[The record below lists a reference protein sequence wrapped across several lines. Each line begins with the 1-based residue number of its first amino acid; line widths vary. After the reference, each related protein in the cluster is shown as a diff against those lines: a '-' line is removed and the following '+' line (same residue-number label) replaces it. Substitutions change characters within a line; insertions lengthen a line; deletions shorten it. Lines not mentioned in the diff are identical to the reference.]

1 MLPFLKA
8 LCPLEPAFSILRQP
22 WKTFRRVWWRSKEGC
37 EGTQAALKRLLL
49 REKERAIA
57 FAKTEAEMQDKLNQT
72 YNLMVDSRFRV
83 SPKKPKMIFCFP
95 KDGIETIDAAYEV
108 FLNDGFEGFQQ
119 FSFEFKTIARKNLSP
134 KRIEEYLTVIHRQSG
149 AAKCRE
155 VLEYVVMA
163 LTKYLQ
169 ITVAYDI
176 LKGDLEKISCHFELF
191 NEHLEALAVVFR
203 LVTNTEFQQQN
214 KISTLPTLQV
224 I

>member
-1 MLPFLKA
+1 
-8 LCPLEPAFSILRQP
+8 
-22 WKTFRRVWWRSKEGC
+22 
-37 EGTQAALKRLLL
+37 
-49 REKERAIA
+49 
-57 FAKTEAEMQDKLNQT
+57 
-72 YNLMVDSRFRV
+72 
-83 SPKKPKMIFCFP
+83 MIFCFP

-163 LTKYLQ
+163 LAKYLQ

-176 LKGDLEKISCHFELF
+176 LKGDLEKISGHFELF
-191 NEHLEALAVVFR
+191 NEQLEALAVVFR
-203 LVTNTEFQQQN
+203 LVTKSKFQQYVAKN

-224 I
+224 K